1 MFKIFTENGEGV
13 GNGHVSRCLLLYNDI
28 VKRGY
33 EPIIYLNKEGSGNL
47 LSSVKYELKDWYDI
61 NILKGLVKDDYVI
74 VDSYLANIDV
84 LNFISSKAKRVA
96 YFDDYDRVEYPKG
109 LIICPTAFKKGEKYL
124 CGEEFMLVRDGFYSL
139 TKKHNKQQ
147 VNDIFLSLGTDVN
160 NCLNKVLKI
169 ILESTQNAII
179 HVVNRETINHD
190 RVKTYY
196 NLDEFEMAKI
206 MNACDFSIVSCGQ
219 TLLENLVVGN
229 PFIALITADNQIR
242 NFNFLQKKNLVNYCL
257 DVRNKNFYEDFQIVL
272 CDKIKNFK
280 QLNKEFK
287 LKSSR
292 YAAKNIINE
301 LIRED

>member
-1 MFKIFTENGEGV
+1 
-13 GNGHVSRCLLLYNDI
+13 
-28 VKRGY
+28 
-33 EPIIYLNKEGSGNL
+33 
-47 LSSVKYELKDWYDI
+47 
-61 NILKGLVKDDYVI
+61 
-74 VDSYLANIDV
+74 
-84 LNFISSKAKRVA
+84 
-96 YFDDYDRVEYPKG
+96 
-109 LIICPTAFKKGEKYL
+109 
-124 CGEEFMLVRDGFYSL
+124 
-139 TKKHNKQQ
+139 
-147 VNDIFLSLGTDVN
+147 
-160 NCLNKVLKI
+160 
-169 ILESTQNAII
+169 
-179 HVVNRETINHD
+179 VNRETINHD